1 MTEPSSGFALS
12 SHTASSH
19 ADVQEWER
27 RFSCASSHTY
37 PSLKVWF
44 TAAWDVDKN
53 QELNRNSFFQER
65 VCWSIP
71 YGLSQD
77 MNYITIRAQH
87 SWFLSLPIPHRLLLS
102 VRLKEGKRSCWG
114 QSHSLCLF
122 HAGLAVELIL
132 VCSFSAMLLCWEVLR
147 FTLFLL
153 VTLCLRIRNPGLT
166 NPLWSHIKTIFSNL
180 VLSDISLVFLFL

>member
-1 MTEPSSGFALS
+1 MSL
-12 SHTASSH
+12 
-19 ADVQEWER
+19 
-27 RFSCASSHTY
+27 FSAQIACFIDCSED
-37 PSLKVWF
+37 F
-44 TAAWDVDKN
+44 
-53 QELNRNSFFQER
+53 SFYIHSMNGSKCIAN
-65 VCWSIP
+65 VLHPVIP
-71 YGLSQD
+71 YGLSKD

-153 VTLCLRIRNPGLT
+153 VTLCLRIRNLGLT

-180 VLSDISLVFLFL
+180 VLSDISPVFLFL